1 MAIGTIQGTWNIE
14 EAAEFLGC
22 TPGTLR
28 VWVSKKRIPHFKVGR
43 LTRFMREDLE
53 LYLKERRVDVEP
65 SRHDGRQRGR

>member
-1 MAIGTIQGTWNIE
+1 MAIEQVVGTWGVDQ
-14 EAAEFLGC
+14 AAEFLGC

-53 LYLKERRVDVEP
+53 LYLKARHVDVAP
-65 SRHDGRQRGR
+65 RPTDAMV